1 LTAGASGKLIA
12 FARPRGAAGDF
23 EYAEDQPGGL
33 HHPTRGTQ
41 HLETYD
47 AAVIGGGPAGATAA
61 LLLARAGWSVVLLER
76 KCFPRRKVCGEYLS
90 ATNWPL
96 LDALGILDAVCDMAG
111 PDVSE
116 VGLYVGASVVRG
128 SLPRAGATRSAWGRA
143 LGREHLDTLLLAR
156 AARAGVDVRQP
167 WTCTR
172 FVRTDGAFD
181 IQAASQETGETSSLR
196 ASIVIAAHGSWNPGG
211 LSSQPARRAAR
222 KDDLFGFK
230 AHFRQS
236 GLPSGL
242 MPLLCFPDGYG
253 GLVHCDS
260 GRTTLSCC
268 IRRDR
273 LQQLSRHD
281 HRPAGEAVLEY
292 LLQTT
297 PALMDV
303 VSDHDREGP
312 WLSAGPIRPGIR
324 PRYRDG
330 VYLVGN
336 AAGEAHP
343 AVAEGISMAMQS
355 AWLLARL
362 LEGRRDAIQ
371 EPAASDYVGRA
382 YARAWRQS
390 FAPRIRSAAAVAQW
404 AMRPKAVVATLPL
417 LRNCPPLLTW
427 GARLSG
433 KATQVV
439 R

>member
-1 LTAGASGKLIA
+1 VAGEI
-12 FARPRGAAGDF
+12 
-23 EYAEDQPGGL
+23 EYAEDQPGGFL
-33 HHPTRGTQ
+33 FTAPGTER
-41 HLETYD
+41 LETYD

-61 LLLARAGWSVVLLER
+61 LLLARAGWSVVLFER

-90 ATNWPL
+90 ATNWTL
-96 LDALGILDAVCDMAG
+96 LDELGILDAVCDMAG

-116 VGLYVGASVVRG
+116 VGLFVGSSVVRA

-143 LGREHLDTLLLAR
+143 LGREHLDTLLLAQ

-167 WTCTR
+167 WTCTD
-172 FVRTDGAFD
+172 FVRAADAFK
-181 IQAASQETGETSSLR
+181 IQAASQATAETSSVR

-222 KDDLFGFK
+222 NGDLFGFK

-253 GLVHCDS
+253 GMVHCDS

-273 LQQLSRHD
+273 LQQLARHD
-281 HRPAGEAVLEY
+281 HRPAGEALLEY
-292 LLQTT
+292 LLHST
-297 PALMDV
+297 PALLEV
-303 VSDHDREGP
+303 VSDRDREGP

-330 VYLVGN
+330 VFLIGN

-343 AVAEGISMAMQS
+343 AVAEGISMALQS
-355 AWLLARL
+355 AWLLAGL
-362 LEGRRDAIQ
+362 LGGRRDAIRG
-371 EPAASDYVGRA
+371 PAASDYVGRA
-382 YARAWRQS
+382 YARAWRRS
-390 FAPRIRSAAAVAQW
+390 FAPRIRSAAAVAHW
-404 AMRPKAVVATLPL
+404 AMRPNAVVATLPL

-433 KATQVV
+433 KATQIA